1 MHAVVN
7 RLRLARPIDPS
18 VFEAAQRELPPRAAE
33 IDGLRAFHVLRAG
46 DDELI
51 VLIMGD
57 TPEALEQM
65 RTEVGNDW
73 MRENVVPHLAGG
85 TERIVTEAVVSW
97 ERG

>member
-7 RLRLARPIDPS
+7 RLRLARPIDQS
-18 VFEAAQRELPPRAAE
+18 VFENAQRELPPRATE
-33 IDGLRAFHVLRAG
+33 IEDLRAFHVLRAG

-51 VLIMGD
+51 VLILGD
-57 TPEALEQM
+57 TPEALERM

-73 MRENVVPHLAGG
+73 MRENIVPHLAGG
-85 TERIVTEAVVSW
+85 TERVVAESVVSW

>member
-7 RLRLARPIDPS
+7 RLRLARAIAPS
-18 VFEAAQRELPPRAAE
+18 VFEDAQRELPPRAAE
-33 IDGLRAFHVLRAG
+33 IEGLRAFHVLRAG
-46 DDELI
+46 DEELI

-57 TPEALEQM
+57 TPAALEQM
-65 RTEVGNDW
+65 RAEVGNDW

-85 TERIVTEAVVSW
+85 TERVVAQSVVSW

>member
-7 RLRLARPIDPS
+7 RLRLARPIDQS
-18 VFEAAQRELPPRAAE
+18 VFENAQRELPPRAAE
-33 IDGLRAFHVLRAG
+33 IEDLRAFHVLRAG

-51 VLIMGD
+51 VLILGD
-57 TPEALEQM
+57 APEALERM

-73 MRENVVPHLAGG
+73 MRENIVPHLAGG
-85 TERIVTEAVVSW
+85 TERVVAESVVSW